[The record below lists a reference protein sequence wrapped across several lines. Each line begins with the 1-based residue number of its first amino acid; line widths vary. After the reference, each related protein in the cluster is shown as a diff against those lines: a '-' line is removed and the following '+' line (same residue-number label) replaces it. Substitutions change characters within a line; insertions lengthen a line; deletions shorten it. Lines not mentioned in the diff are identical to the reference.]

1 MSGAAGAQICTSDS
15 PETPLKFWPHATFD
29 TKCSASKTYTVPVP
43 AAYTCG
49 PKGMWN
55 AWDVM
60 RPFVWPK
67 CTGEFIYFLDTH
79 GIYFLD
85 THDIYFLDTHGIM
98 MLAPV
103 LLVLGCFQRGAHST
117 N

>member
-1 MSGAAGAQICTSDS
+1 MRKSGAAGAKICTSDS
-15 PETPLKFWPHATFD
+15 PVTPVKFWPHATFD

-55 AWDVM
+55 VWDAM

-67 CTGEFIYFLDTH
+67 CTGEFADYGQLN
-79 GIYFLD
+79 
-85 THDIYFLDTHGIM
+85 
-98 MLAPV
+98 
-103 LLVLGCFQRGAHST
+103 VLGSIKHYLLITHFSFF
-117 N
+117 